1 MIDPINS
8 RDYYAYKKINT
19 EMGTAANGQERF
31 GLQKDAAAREEE
43 EDRKKSKGER
53 DGVVVELSGS
63 HVGKNQKD
71 GVVSGRPG
79 QQTEENGSRTFADI
93 RAFLK
98 QVAEAFGNFWSG
110 IRQALYDFWNSDS
123 TAGQAERTEDTA
135 EEETAEA
142 SVEEAGEAVPEEAAA
157 MAGQLTGEASGA
169 DRMNMEDTGADRIE
183 PSSQKMS
190 LYDGS
195 GQVSFSSA
203 LSMTE
208 TEEERRQRIRAY
220 MEQTEPGSYVKNSDL
235 LTYYDRTG
243 KFVRLNGADK
253 NRILHGDERDRR
265 YMRP

>member
-63 HVGKNQKD
+63 HAGKKRD
-71 GVVSGRPG
+71 TGVASGRPG
-79 QQTEENGSRTFADI
+79 QQPEESGSRTFTDI
-93 RAFLK
+93 RNFLK
-98 QVAEAFGNFWSG
+98 QVAEVFGNFWSG

-123 TAGQAERTEDTA
+123 TAVQAEMAEETA
-135 EEETAEA
+135 EEEMTEA
-142 SVEEAGEAVPEEAAA
+142 MEEAAAEEAGDAVPEESAVA
-157 MAGQLTGEASGA
+157 AGQLTGEAA
-169 DRMNMEDTGADRIE
+169 GADRIAQ
-183 PSSQKMS
+183 SSQKMS

-195 GQVSFSSA
+195 GQVSLSSA